1 MTCWSFPIDYNYDNK
16 VHVAVYKIII
26 INTISLKSIVKWLI
40 L

>member
-1 MTCWSFPIDYNYDNK
+1 MTCWSIPIDYNYDNK
-16 VHVAVYKIII
+16 VNEAVHIMII